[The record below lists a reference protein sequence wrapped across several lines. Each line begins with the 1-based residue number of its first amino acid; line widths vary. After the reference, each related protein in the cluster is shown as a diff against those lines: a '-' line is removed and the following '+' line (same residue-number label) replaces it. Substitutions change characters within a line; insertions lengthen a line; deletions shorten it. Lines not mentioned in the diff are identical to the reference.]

1 MAARYDSYDRY
12 HKMKDEFTNIYEKEL
27 WGQGKGSGAGSRPK
41 FNAPY
46 ITFLENFLRDNNIE
60 SVIDFGCGD
69 WQFSRYVD
77 WGSVDYLGLDIV
89 DTVIE
94 NNKKQF
100 WWESFVSDTDV
111 FKYLEGREFII
122 IKDVIMHW
130 PNEEILFFL
139 DKLVTYDI
147 KILLINVFGQ
157 PKNRRLKR
165 VGGFSRLDYDKFPLN
180 KYNSELIFTWKNRQV
195 VLIK

>member
-1 MAARYDSYDRY
+1 
-12 HKMKDEFTNIYEKEL
+12 MKNEFTNIYDKEL
-27 WGQGKGSGAGSRPK
+27 WGKEKGSGAGSRPK
-41 FNAPY
+41 FNKEY
-46 ITFLENFLRDNNIE
+46 ILFLENFLRDNDIK

-69 WQFSRYVD
+69 WQFSRYID

-94 NNKKQF
+94 DNKKQF
-100 WWESFVSDTDV
+100 SQYSFVSDTDV

-130 PNEEILFFL
+130 PNEEILSFL

-147 KILLINVFGQ
+147 KILLVNVFGQ
-157 PKNRRLKR
+157 SKNRRLKR

>member
-1 MAARYDSYDRY
+1 
-12 HKMKDEFTNIYEKEL
+12 MKNEFTNIYEKEL
-27 WGQGKGSGAGSRPK
+27 WGRGKGSGAGSRPK

-46 ITFLENFLRDNNIE
+46 ITFLENFLRDNNIK

-69 WQFSRYVD
+69 WQFSQYID
-77 WGSVDYLGLDIV
+77 WGNVNYLGLDVV
-89 DTVIE
+89 DSVIE

-100 WWESFVSDTDV
+100 PEYSFISDTTV
-111 FKYLEGREFII
+111 FPYLEGRELIL

-130 PNEEILFFL
+130 PNKEIESFL
-139 DKLVTYDI
+139 DKLITYNI
-147 KILLINVFGQ
+147 KILLVNESGQ
-157 PKNRRLKR
+157 ATNRRLKK
-165 VGGFSRLDYDKFPLN
+165 VGGFSNIDYDKFPLN